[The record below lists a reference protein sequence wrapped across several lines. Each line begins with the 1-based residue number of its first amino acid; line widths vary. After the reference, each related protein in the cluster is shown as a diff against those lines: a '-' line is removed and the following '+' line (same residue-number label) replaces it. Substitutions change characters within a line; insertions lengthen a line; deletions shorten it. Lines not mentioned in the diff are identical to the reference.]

1 MTLTSSTAQTEKRKR
16 SRPPLTAE
24 QRASRNALPTLP
36 PKPRNRR
43 ADHVTRPEVLAYAD
57 KPLSDRPLSRFE
69 VLARCNMSTS
79 ALYRYMSDG
88 RFPKPDKLSPRK
100 VQWRPRDIAAW
111 LADPVNYRANDN
123 DAPVVTAA

>member
-1 MTLTSSTAQTEKRKR
+1 MIEIAQTDKRKR
-16 SRPPLTAE
+16 GRPPLTAE
-24 QRASRNALPTLP
+24 QRAARNALPPMP

-79 ALYRYMSDG
+79 VLYRYMSEG
-88 RFPKPDKLSPRK
+88 RFPKPDKLSARK
-100 VQWRPRDIAAW
+100 VQWRPNDIAAW

-123 DAPVVTAA
+123 AAPSTRAA